1 MQLSDNTIKVL
12 KNCSA
17 INPSI
22 LMKSGDVIRTIS
34 PQKNVLAEFTVD
46 QSLDGQMCIY
56 DINSF
61 LNMLSLFEGD
71 HDIKIDDKKAVVK
84 DGKNKGT
91 FFFAH
96 EDTIETPPDKNLK
109 MDNVLAEFE
118 LTDSVISKAKK
129 AASTLNAEDF
139 VLAGDGKKAI
149 AKVTNRHNNTANHF
163 NQDVGD
169 TDSEYEVVIDVSK
182 LTFLPGDYKVTV
194 CEKVVFFQN
203 DAAKYWIAT
212 K

>member
-22 LMKSGDVIRTIS
+22 LMKEGDLIRTIS
-34 PQKNVLAEFTVD
+34 PQKNVLAEFVVD
-46 QSLDGQMCIY
+46 QPLDGKMCIY

-61 LNMLSLFEGD
+61 LNMLSLFD
-71 HDIKIDDKKAVVK
+71 SDYDIKIDDKKAVVK
-84 DGKNKGT
+84 DGNNKGT

-96 EDTIETPPDKNLK
+96 EDTIETPPEKNLK
-109 MDNVLAEFE
+109 LENALAEFD
-118 LTDSVISKAKK
+118 LSDKIISKAKK

-139 VLAGDGKKAI
+139 VLAGDGKKVVT
-149 AKVTNRHNNTANHF
+149 KVTNRHNNTANHF
-163 NQDVGD
+163 NQDVGE
-169 TDSEYEVVIDVSK
+169 TDQEFEVVIDVSK
-182 LTFLPGDYKVTV
+182 LTFLPGDYKVSV
-194 CEKVVFFQN
+194 YEKVVFFHN
-203 DAAKYWIAT
+203 DAVKYWIAC

>member
-12 KNCSA
+12 KNCST

-22 LMKSGDVIRTIS
+22 LIKESDSIRTIS
-34 PQKNVLAEFTVD
+34 PQKNVLAEFVID
-46 QSLDGQMCIY
+46 QPLDGKMCIY

-61 LNMLSLFEGD
+61 LNMLSLFDND
-71 HDIKIDDKKAVVK
+71 HDIKVDDKKAVIK
-84 DGKNKGT
+84 DGSNKGT

-96 EDTIETPPDKNLK
+96 EDTIETPPGKNLK
-109 MDNVLAEFE
+109 LENSLAKFD
-118 LTDSVISKAKK
+118 LTDNVISKAKK

-139 VLAGDGKKAI
+139 VLSGDGKNAV

-163 NQDVGD
+163 NQDVGESD
-169 TDSEYEVVIDVSK
+169 QEFEVVIDVSK
-182 LTFLPGDYKVTV
+182 LTFLPGDYKVEV
-194 CEKVVFFQN
+194 YEKVVFFYN
-203 DAAKYWIAT
+203 DVAKYWIAC